1 MDVMS
6 TLKPILRNFLKRLRA
21 DYPQFK
27 FQNGHRENWSPHTK
41 TVTFSAKQPERE
53 LKFGVLHELAHAL
66 LEHKDYTSDLE
77 LLKLESEAWHLAA
90 KLGRKYQ
97 VKISE
102 NHIQNCLD
110 TYRDWLH
117 KRSRCPN
124 CGVHVIQHSP
134 STYKCFNCGLNW
146 RVSHERFARPYRMT
160 HRWGNKQ

>member
-1 MDVMS
+1 MFKKNS
-6 TLKPILRNFLKRLRA
+6 TISKHELKDFVNKLKA
-21 DYPQFK
+21 DYPNFN
-27 FQNGHRENWSPHTK
+27 FQHGPREFWSPKTD
-41 TVTFSAKQPERE
+41 TVTFNGDQPEKQ
-53 LKFGVLHELAHAL
+53 LKFGLLHELAHAL

-90 KLGRKYQ
+90 KLGRRYK
-97 VKISE
+97 VRISE

-124 CGVHVIQHSP
+124 CGTHVIQYSP
-134 STYKCFNCGLNW
+134 STYKCFNCGSTW

-160 HRWGNKQ
+160 HR